1 MEKYETMLYGT
12 FDLDELTPEERA
24 IFEEMQNLVKEDPEW
39 WDLSDIFFQRLKET
53 GVLKKRTGF
62 QYAHHQPLCR
72 IYSDIELRLC
82 LRLQEKRKE
91 KENKK
96 PN

>member
-1 MEKYETMLYGT
+1 MEKHETILHGT

-24 IFEEMQNLVKEDPEW
+24 IFEEMKTLAEKDPEW

-62 QYAHHQPLCR
+62 QYAFQQPLCR
-72 IYSDIELRLC
+72 LYSDIDLRLC
-82 LRLQEKRKE
+82 LRLQEKRKKQE
-91 KENKK
+91 KK
-96 PN
+96 